1 MKQLHN
7 NAILCYGK
15 YRLEKILGQGG
26 FGITYKAIMKETVS
40 GSLGNM
46 EVDVPVAIKEF
57 FMKDTCER
65 EEGTGKITVP
75 SQGSRAVVELYR
87 KKFVKEAKNLAQMN
101 HPHIV
106 KVVDVFEENDT
117 VYYVMQY
124 LSGGSLTDYVKQH
137 GALDEAIAI
146 KYIQQIG
153 SALEYMHQ
161 RHICHY
167 DVKSSNILLDDKG
180 GAMLIDFGISKGY
193 TEEGH
198 QTSSTPVGISAG
210 YAPLEQYQQSLQDFS
225 PATDVYGLAATLFYL
240 LTGKNPPEAS
250 IVLNE
255 GIGDKSIGISDTV
268 WHAIEQGMNPRKKDR
283 VQTVSEFL
291 KLMNCMMPTI
301 ASEVLTNQE
310 ETQVLPQKIS
320 GNIDDTHEQTI
331 VAPKKE
337 ENVEYV
343 DEDDNLSNSRRIFL
357 TILAVLVIGCVY
369 AFMKCQGNNEAIEK
383 TVPNIETTVQEN
395 VQKQGAEQDVNDKQK
410 SSNTSQESQEKV
422 YDVVEEM
429 PSFPG
434 GQLALM
440 QYLYPFEAQEN
451 GVQGRVII
459 NFVVEDDGSISH
471 VKVAKS
477 ADPALDREAMRVVET
492 MPKWIPGKQNGECVR
507 VRYSVPVVFRLKQ
520 KKII

>member
-1 MKQLHN
+1 MIEYLQNK
-7 NAILCYGK
+7 K
-15 YRLEKILGQGG
+15 YKIEKIIGQGG
-26 FGITYKAIMKETVS
+26 FGITYKAIMKETVT

-153 SALEYMHQ
+153 LALEYMHQ

-459 NFVVEDDGSISH
+459 SFVVEDDGSISH

-507 VRYSVPVVFRLKQ
+507 VRYSVPVVFRLK
-520 KKII
+520 

>member
-1 MKQLHN
+1 M
-7 NAILCYGK
+7 
-15 YRLEKILGQGG
+15 
-26 FGITYKAIMKETVS
+26 
-40 GSLGNM
+40 
-46 EVDVPVAIKEF
+46 
-57 FMKDTCER
+57 
-65 EEGTGKITVP
+65 
-75 SQGSRAVVELYR
+75 
-87 KKFVKEAKNLAQMN
+87 
-101 HPHIV
+101 
-106 KVVDVFEENDT
+106 
-117 VYYVMQY
+117 
-124 LSGGSLTDYVKQH
+124 
-137 GALDEAIAI
+137 
-146 KYIQQIG
+146 
-153 SALEYMHQ
+153 
-161 RHICHY
+161 
-167 DVKSSNILLDDKG
+167 
-180 GAMLIDFGISKGY
+180 
-193 TEEGH
+193 
-198 QTSSTPVGISAG
+198 
-210 YAPLEQYQQSLQDFS
+210 
-225 PATDVYGLAATLFYL
+225 

-357 TILAVLVIGCVY
+357 AILAVLVIGCVY

-395 VQKQGAEQDVNDKQK
+395 VQRQGAEQDVNDKQL
-410 SSNTSQESQEKV
+410 SYNTSQESQEKV

-434 GQLALM
+434 GQSALM
-440 QYLYPFEAQEN
+440 QYLGNNVQYPFEAQEN

-459 NFVVEDDGSISH
+459 SFVVEDDGSISH
-471 VKVAKS
+471 VKVAIS

-507 VRYSVPVVFRLKQ
+507 VRYSVPVVFRLE
-520 KKII
+520 

>member
-1 MKQLHN
+1 
-7 NAILCYGK
+7 
-15 YRLEKILGQGG
+15 
-26 FGITYKAIMKETVS
+26 
-40 GSLGNM
+40 
-46 EVDVPVAIKEF
+46 
-57 FMKDTCER
+57 
-65 EEGTGKITVP
+65 
-75 SQGSRAVVELYR
+75 
-87 KKFVKEAKNLAQMN
+87 
-101 HPHIV
+101 
-106 KVVDVFEENDT
+106 
-117 VYYVMQY
+117 
-124 LSGGSLTDYVKQH
+124 
-137 GALDEAIAI
+137 
-146 KYIQQIG
+146 
-153 SALEYMHQ
+153 MHQ
-161 RHICHY
+161 KHICHY
-167 DVKSSNILLDDKG
+167 DVKPSNILLDDKG
-180 GAMLIDFGISKGY
+180 SAMLIDFGISKGY

-357 TILAVLVIGCVY
+357 AILAVLVIGCVY

-395 VQKQGAEQDVNDKQK
+395 VQRQGAEQDVNDKQL
-410 SSNTSQESQEKV
+410 SYNTSQESQEKV

-434 GQLALM
+434 GQSALM
-440 QYLYPFEAQEN
+440 QYLGNNVQYPFEAQEN

-459 NFVVEDDGSISH
+459 SFVVEDDGSISH
-471 VKVAKS
+471 VKVVKPV
-477 ADPALDREAMRVVET
+477 DPVLDREAMRVVES
-492 MPKWIPGKQNGECVR
+492 MPEWIPGKQNGECVR
-507 VRYSVPVVFRLKQ
+507 VKYSVPVVFRLK
-520 KKII
+520 

>member
-1 MKQLHN
+1 MIEYLQNK
-7 NAILCYGK
+7 K
-15 YRLEKILGQGG
+15 YKIEKIIGQGG
-26 FGITYKAIMKETVS
+26 FGITYKAIMKETVT

-507 VRYSVPVVFRLKQ
+507 VRYSVPVVFRLK
-520 KKII
+520 

>member
-1 MKQLHN
+1 MDSFNK
-7 NAILCYGK
+7 AKEYADGK
-15 YRLEKILGQGG
+15 
-26 FGITYKAIMKETVS
+26 
-40 GSLGNM
+40 
-46 EVDVPVAIKEF
+46 
-57 FMKDTCER
+57 
-65 EEGTGKITVP
+65 
-75 SQGSRAVVELYR
+75 VVEAL
-87 KKFVKEAKNLAQMN
+87 NQ
-101 HPHIV
+101 
-106 KVVDVFEENDT
+106 VVADAYQAGYNAGYQD
-117 VYYVMQY
+117 
-124 LSGGSLTDYVKQH
+124 SIYVKQH

-167 DVKSSNILLDDKG
+167 DVKPSNILLDDKG

-225 PATDVYGLAATLFYL
+225 PETDVYGLAATLFYL

-255 GIGDKSIGISDTV
+255 GIGDKPIGISDTV

-291 KLMNCMMPTI
+291 KLMNSTMPTI

-310 ETQVLPQKIS
+310 KTQVLPQKLS
-320 GNIDDTHEQTI
+320 SNLVDTHEQTI
-331 VAPKKE
+331 VVPKKE

-357 TILAVLVIGCVY
+357 AILAVLVIGCVY

-383 TVPNIETTVQEN
+383 TVPNIETTVQES
-395 VQKQGAEQDVNDKQK
+395 VQKQGAEQDVNDKQL
-410 SSNTSQESQEKV
+410 SYNTSQESQEKV

-434 GQLALM
+434 GQSALM
-440 QYLYPFEAQEN
+440 QYLGNNIQYPIEAQEN

-459 NFVVEDDGSISH
+459 SFVVENDGGISH

-477 ADPALDREAMRVVET
+477 ADPALDREAMRVVES

-507 VRYSVPVVFRLKQ
+507 VRYSVPVVFRLE
-520 KKII
+520 